1 MTEPSQDG
9 SRDEKEKSERGAVLV
24 TGAARR
30 IGAAIATVFA
40 QAGYRVAVHARESS
54 AEAEALC
61 ETIRKDGGQAAT
73 VIGDLADDAQTLV
86 LIARA
91 VELVGPLRVLV
102 NNASL
107 FEPDGGALVDAQA
120 FDRHMAV
127 NLRAPLLLAQVFAAQ
142 VQAGTDSSI
151 VNIVDQRVAK
161 PTPQFM
167 SYSLSK
173 HGLATAT
180 TMLAQALAP
189 AIRVNA
195 VGPGPVMPSPRQS
208 DADFHRQ
215 AATLPLG
222 RPARPDDIARAT
234 LFLAQATAIT
244 GQTIFVDGGQHIAW
258 QTPDVTGMTE

>member
-1 MTEPSQDG
+1 M
-9 SRDEKEKSERGAVLV
+9 LV

-30 IGAAIATVFA
+30 IGAAIALAFA
-40 QAGYRVAVHARESS
+40 ADHYRVAIHAREST
-54 AEAEALC
+54 AEALALC
-61 ETIRKDGGQAAT
+61 ETIKSAGGYAAVVT
-73 VIGDLADDAQTLV
+73 GDLADAAQTQG

-91 VELVGPLRVLV
+91 VEAVGPLRVLV

-107 FEPDGGALVDAQA
+107 FEHDEGALVDAAA

-127 NLRAPLLLAQVFAAQ
+127 NLRAPLLLAQAFAAQ
-142 VQAGTDSSI
+142 AQAGTDASI

-173 HGLATAT
+173 HGLAVAT

-195 VGPGPVMPSPRQS
+195 VAPGPVMPSSRQS
-208 DADFHRQ
+208 AADFQRQ

-222 RPARPDDIARAT
+222 RAARAEDVALAV
-234 LFLAQATAIT
+234 LFLARAAAIT
-244 GQTIFVDGGQHIAW
+244 GQTVFVDGGQHIAW
-258 QTPDVTGMTE
+258 QTPDVTGITE